1 MAIVST
7 RPQPTM
13 KWSLAIQNGTATLLP
28 DDAAANCS
36 RLLRGLPAQHKLAV
50 RIIEGR
56 KEMIQ
61 QIGPDDA
68 VDALDAKVLREL
80 AQGKRCNGQ
89 VLDGP
94 VADGE

>member
-1 MAIVST
+1 MTPAHHEVVA
-7 RPQPTM
+7 RNPEKEPQR
-13 KWSLAIQNGTATLLP
+13 SLP

-36 RLLRGLPAQHKLAV
+36 RLFAV
-50 RIIEGR
+50 FRRSTELTARIIEGR
-56 KEMIQ
+56 KEMVQ

-68 VDALDAKVLREL
+68 VDAFDTKTFGEL

-89 VLDGP
+89 VLNGP